1 MEEIN
6 RHSIFNLQD
15 YVNVLLFFQTAH
27 DARAHPTTASG
38 DKTATSPFGNVEPH
52 FNVAELAK
60 GAGATFVAR
69 GTSYG
74 VPQLDNFIYQGL
86 MHKGFSVIEAA
97 EACFT
102 THGRKN
108 RKKYGPSNLD
118 MLKWQ
123 RDHAVSIE
131 KAAGMS
137 EEELQ
142 DKIITGVLHNV
153 DKPEFTEQYQKL
165 IDSFGGGAK

>member
-1 MEEIN
+1 
-6 RHSIFNLQD
+6 
-15 YVNVLLFFQTAH
+15 
-27 DARAHPTTASG
+27 
-38 DKTATSPFGNVEPH
+38 
-52 FNVAELAK
+52 
-60 GAGATFVAR
+60 
-69 GTSYG
+69 
-74 VPQLDNFIYQGL
+74 

-142 DKIITGVLHNV
+142 DKIVTGVLHNV

>member
-1 MEEIN
+1 M
-6 RHSIFNLQD
+6 
-15 YVNVLLFFQTAH
+15 LLFFQTAH

-74 VPQLDNFIYQGL
+74 VPQLDNYIYQGL

-123 RDHAVSIE
+123 RDHAVSVE

-142 DKIITGVLHNV
+142 DKIVTGVLHNV